1 MATAALVST
10 QRCPDGRI
18 AGGVWPALTI
28 AVLCVLGLWPRYA
41 VALEWLNSGVRV
53 RFDDK
58 TVLGKKQ
65 PEVFREYDVFANL
78 QLPWQHQYA
87 SGWGWSLRL
96 LASAGIIQGAE
107 ETGFVASGVPVLV
120 FGRKDGRLSA
130 DAGAGLAFLSRH
142 RYALQDYGGPVQAAL
157 TFSVSLPLH
166 RRGGIG
172 YRFMHYSDAGLY
184 GNHTTGADFHM
195 VELLYRF

>member
-1 MATAALVST
+1 ML
-10 QRCPDGRI
+10 GF
-18 AGGVWPALTI
+18 WP
-28 AVLCVLGLWPRYA
+28 WHA
-41 VALEWLNSGVRV
+41 VAWELLNGGVRV

-78 QLPWQHQYA
+78 QLPWQHRHA

-96 LASAGIIQGAE
+96 LASAGIMQGLQ

-120 FGRKDGRLSA
+120 FGSRDGRLSV
-130 DAGAGLAFLSRH
+130 DMGAGLALLSRH

-157 TFSVSLPLH
+157 TFAVSLPLY
-166 RRGGIG
+166 RRVGIG
-172 YRFMHYSDAGLY
+172 YRFMHYSDASLY

-195 VELLYRF
+195 VELLYHF